1 LNPID
6 TIIVGSGIIS
16 ILKAIELSKKGE
28 NVIIIEKKKNLGGVW
43 AQIKL
48 PGTNIICDYGIHY
61 LLPNKLSEQYFCKYL
76 KNDYLTIKGQFNVN
90 VSKLNK
96 LKLIERKIKSKYFRE
111 GSLTLEKLVKK
122 KLLKSNVKIIF
133 NNEVK
138 KVLIDYKK
146 KNKYKKCKVVTSEN
160 IFFAKKTILT
170 SGVIIPDI
178 TDNKKFVSHDI
189 SNLIRIRPQLYLIFN
204 GKINTKYKQL
214 IFKKHK
220 EIKYIHN
227 ITDYSKGLAPD
238 NQLFLTS
245 FYKIGYDSEKIVKKN
260 LTELGVISNKSKI
273 IYVHAICPILSFTD
287 VNKMN
292 QLSKRS
298 NFLVEFMDTE
308 NFTES
313 IGKLFINKNND

>member
-1 LNPID
+1 MNPID

-28 NVIIIEKKKNLGGVW
+28 NVIIIEKKKNPGGVW

-61 LLPNKLSEQYFCKYL
+61 LLPNKLSEQYFYKYL

-111 GSLTLEKLVKK
+111 GSHTLEKLVKK

-146 KNKYKKCKVVTSEN
+146 KDKYKKCKVVTSEN
-160 IFFAKKTILT
+160 IFFAKKIILT
-170 SGVIIPDI
+170 SGVFIPDI
-178 TDNKKFVSHDI
+178 TVNKKFVSYDI

-220 EIKYIHN
+220 AIKYIHN
-227 ITDYSKGLAPD
+227 ISDYSKGLAPD

-245 FYKIGYDSEKIVKKN
+245 FYNIGYDSEKIVKKT

-273 IYVHAICPILSFTD
+273 IYAHAICPILSFTD

-298 NFLVEFMDTE
+298 NFLVEFIDTE